1 MLKISFVKV
10 TLCYPG
16 RLGQQIR
23 THSTN
28 ATLNST
34 SNHVL
39 FASKPVMTP
48 QHISF
53 RQQSIVSP
61 KLKLTGLNLNTKMV
75 YIDQPDQII
84 ISYHV
89 SKMIART
96 F

>member
-53 RQQSIVSP
+53 RQQSIV
-61 KLKLTGLNLNTKMV
+61 LRNLQKQWN
-75 YIDQPDQII
+75 
-84 ISYHV
+84 SV
-89 SKMIART
+89 SRNRYLPRPNMILG
-96 F
+96 